1 MYRLALL
8 LVLVPLAGAVAKDK
22 GGDAE
27 GCIKGREEV
36 AAKLAAY
43 QGDDRIKKLIEADL
57 KRAGKEQAEGDDDEC
72 VEAIEHANKLLAG
85 DY

>member
-1 MYRLALL
+1 MYRLVLL

-27 GCIKGREEV
+27 ACIKGQEEV

-43 QGDDRIKKLIEADL
+43 QGDARIKQLIAADL

-72 VEAIEHANKLLAG
+72 VEAIQHAEKLLAG

>member
-1 MYRLALL
+1 MYRLTFL
-8 LVLVPLAGAVAKDK
+8 LVLVPLAGAAAKDK

-27 GCIKGREEV
+27 ACIKGQEEV
-36 AAKLAAY
+36 AAKLADY
-43 QGDDRIKKLIEADL
+43 NGDDMIKRLIAADL

-72 VEAIEHANKLLAG
+72 VEAIQHAKKLLAG